1 MANRSAI
8 KDKKLY
14 PHPDLAEYHPEPTIL
29 PKAEVLR
36 RGPDDNQQMAAP
48 LVRCGVL
55 KNDPSVVVYMRVQE
69 SPTAEVNHAVQFV
82 LAEPTKD
89 EIKFDKHLA
98 FDEKW
103 TGEVGQ
109 WRSCA
114 DTADQELDAWKQ
126 YLIKVI
132 GKNAPESDEIVRTRQ
147 TPTKESSPV
156 EVEELPAENTEIVEE
171 GRREE
176 EDDEEEEEGEQEE
189 TEDGDNEIWDIED
202 HDKPFQYFEKH
213 GHVPMD
219 IEKWEKHILD
229 ETNFDDGEDSFD
241 DLNDV
246 DEEEDEEVAEERKNN
261 ARVRAHFAHIYPD
274 LKTKIDAWDAFDLD
288 TADPPFDTE
297 DEDILTRISHC
308 YVAAVPSIRG
318 FPRPPN
324 SMLRQAL
331 YEVRARAAPEVR
343 QTQSYMMWK
352 HGLSTE
358 PSQSNVSHLGSY
370 QGTTESLNE
379 YLARYWT
386 RLQNSK
392 RT

>member
-29 PKAEVLR
+29 PTAEVLR
-36 RGPDDNQQMAAP
+36 RGPGENQQMAAS

-55 KNDPSVVVYMRVQE
+55 KDDPSIVVYTRVQE
-69 SPTAEVNHAVQFV
+69 SPTAEINHTVQFV
-82 LAEPTKD
+82 LAEPTKE

-103 TGEVGQ
+103 TGKAGQ

-114 DTADQELDAWKQ
+114 NTADQELDAWKQ
-126 YLIKVI
+126 YLVKVI
-132 GKNAPESDEIVRTRQ
+132 EKNASESDKIVTTRQ
-147 TPTKESSPV
+147 TLRKESSPA
-156 EVEELPAENTEIVEE
+156 EVGEPSAENTEIVEE
-171 GRREE
+171 GRGEE
-176 EDDEEEEEGEQEE
+176 DDDDDEEE
-189 TEDGDNEIWDIED
+189 DGDDETWDIED
-202 HDKPFQYFEKH
+202 HDKPFQYFGKH
-213 GHVPMD
+213 GHAPMD
-219 IEKWEKHILD
+219 IEKWEKRILD

-274 LKTKIDAWDAFDLD
+274 LKTKIDAWVAFDLD

-297 DEDILTRISHC
+297 DEDILTRISQC

-331 YEVRARAAPEVR
+331 QEVRARAAPEVN
-343 QTQSYMMWK
+343 QTRSYMMWK

-358 PSQSNVSHLGSY
+358 PSQSNVSHLGSS